1 LIAND
6 DSRVVEVLAVTGTA
20 PLIERVDFVAGVA
33 GMPITL
39 SHALAA
45 TDKVVDVKADPNL
58 ATIAYMVRTT
68 NTIPFEL
75 YFADVA
81 TPVTGQLVGSIQS
94 DSVNPPPTIDA
105 VRKNGDAALV
115 HTLQLVS
122 VGPPATYNEILRE
135 IDLSTAAISRPI
147 QTRPQGLNVYT
158 YVDDF
163 TSVAFTTNTGV
174 SVAPRSNLAQQQV
187 IFSAAAAFFEF
198 SADNQLLAAITAP
211 TALPPL
217 SLFLVNRGTGALQL
231 TGLSNDPT
239 VRTLSIRLVPG
250 TTTN

>member
-1 LIAND
+1 
-6 DSRVVEVLAVTGTA
+6 
-20 PLIERVDFVAGVA
+20 
-33 GMPITL
+33 
-39 SHALAA
+39 
-45 TDKVVDVKADPNL
+45 
-58 ATIAYMVRTT
+58 
-68 NTIPFEL
+68 
-75 YFADVA
+75 
-81 TPVTGQLVGSIQS
+81 
-94 DSVNPPPTIDA
+94 
-105 VRKNGDAALV
+105 
-115 HTLQLVS
+115 
-122 VGPPATYNEILRE
+122 
-135 IDLSTAAISRPI
+135 
-147 QTRPQGLNVYT
+147 
-158 YVDDF
+158 VDDF